1 MKKALRNIVL
11 FTLFFS
17 LIVLV
22 SFAKHEQEKTLV
34 RNVIVSIDITQGDPF
49 MDQNDIRDLV
59 YSRQDTLMGK
69 PLSSLH
75 LEEVEKLLEEQTA
88 VKSAEVYTGHNGD
101 VHLEITLKKVI
112 ARIKPDSTSGFYVDD
127 NGGTMEWTSK
137 YSPRVL
143 LVTGHLSQYNRFLK
157 DTLVNKDVINHTKL
171 INDVYAFAEYVRKDS
186 FWRSQIG
193 QVYINEKGDAVLG
206 NRTRVKVVKNKVAP
220 PFRQVEFDI
229 FYGKGISKVGEV
241 IDLATENKIVSR
253 AGSWYSYGETRIGQG
268 RDNAKQY
275 LLDNPEMY
283 QEIEKKVRTIYELP
297 VESADTQKE
306 SKKKSK

>member
-157 DTLVNKDVINHTKL
+157 DTLVKKDVINHTKL

-193 QVYINEKGDAVLG
+193 QVYINEKGDAVLVPLLG
-206 NRTRVKVVKNKVAP
+206 REEFIFGELTNYKKKLGKIKRYYDEIAPKMGWNK
-220 PFRQVEFDI
+220 
-229 FYGKGISKVGEV
+229 
-241 IDLATENKIVSR
+241 
-253 AGSWYSYGETRIGQG
+253 
-268 RDNAKQY
+268 
-275 LLDNPEMY
+275 Y
-283 QEIEKKVRTIYELP
+283 QEVNVKFERQIVCK
-297 VESADTQKE
+297 
-306 SKKKSK
+306 

>member
-1 MKKALRNIVL
+1 MAQKYKTLKSSCKNIENRKTNMKKALRNIVL

-157 DTLVNKDVINHTKL
+157 DTLVKKDVINHTKL

-193 QVYINEKGDAVLG
+193 QVYINEKGDAVLVPLLG
-206 NRTRVKVVKNKVAP
+206 REEFIFGELTNYKKKLRKIKRYYDEIAPKMGWNK
-220 PFRQVEFDI
+220 
-229 FYGKGISKVGEV
+229 
-241 IDLATENKIVSR
+241 
-253 AGSWYSYGETRIGQG
+253 
-268 RDNAKQY
+268 
-275 LLDNPEMY
+275 Y
-283 QEIEKKVRTIYELP
+283 QEVNVKFERQIVCK
-297 VESADTQKE
+297 
-306 SKKKSK
+306 

>member
-1 MKKALRNIVL
+1 LAQKYKTLKSSCKNIENRKTNMKKALRNIVL

-157 DTLVNKDVINHTKL
+157 DTLVKKDVINHTKL

-193 QVYINEKGDAVLG
+193 QVYINEKGDAVLVPLLG
-206 NRTRVKVVKNKVAP
+206 REEFIFGELTNYKKKLRKIKRYYDEIAPKMGWNK
-220 PFRQVEFDI
+220 
-229 FYGKGISKVGEV
+229 
-241 IDLATENKIVSR
+241 
-253 AGSWYSYGETRIGQG
+253 
-268 RDNAKQY
+268 
-275 LLDNPEMY
+275 Y
-283 QEIEKKVRTIYELP
+283 QEVNVKFERQIVCK
-297 VESADTQKE
+297 
-306 SKKKSK
+306 

>member
-193 QVYINEKGDAVLG
+193 QVYINEKGDAVLVPLLG
-206 NRTRVKVVKNKVAP
+206 REEFIFGELTNYKKKLRKIKRYYDEIAPKMGWNK
-220 PFRQVEFDI
+220 
-229 FYGKGISKVGEV
+229 
-241 IDLATENKIVSR
+241 
-253 AGSWYSYGETRIGQG
+253 
-268 RDNAKQY
+268 
-275 LLDNPEMY
+275 Y
-283 QEIEKKVRTIYELP
+283 QEVNVKFERQIVCK
-297 VESADTQKE
+297 
-306 SKKKSK
+306 